1 MPDSAPITRL
11 LGSLREGDKGVLDRI
26 IPLVYAELHKLA
38 NGYLRNE
45 REGHTLQPTA
55 LVNEAYMRLAGQ
67 DQPEYQNRS
76 HFFGVAAQVMR
87 QILVDYARSRK
98 AAKRGGGQDVLPL
111 EEALEFTTD
120 KTTQIVEVDD
130 ALRVLAAMDPMKAR
144 LIELRFFGGM
154 TAEESA
160 EYLNMSLNDVRRELR
175 VAQAWL
181 RRELDRGAFAS

>member
-1 MPDSAPITRL
+1 MPDSESITRL

-38 NGYLRNE
+38 NGYLRSE

-98 AAKRGGGQDVLPL
+98 AAKRGGGQNMLPL
-111 EEALEFTTD
+111 DDALEFTSD
-120 KTTQIVEVDD
+120 KSNQIVDVDD
-130 ALRVLAAMDPMKAR
+130 ALNVLAEMDPLKAR

-160 EYLNMSLNDVRRELR
+160 EYLSIPVNQVRRDLR

-181 RRELDRGAFAS
+181 RRELDRTASGS

>member
-1 MPDSAPITRL
+1 MPDTASITRL
-11 LGSLREGDKGVLDRI
+11 LGSLREGDRGVLDQI
-26 IPLVYAELHKLA
+26 VPLVYAELHKLA
-38 NGYLRNE
+38 AGYLRSE
-45 REGHTLQPTA
+45 RQGHTLQPTA

-67 DQPEYQNRS
+67 AQPEYQNRS

-98 AAKRGGGQDVLPL
+98 AAKRGGGQNLLPL
-111 EEALEFTTD
+111 EDALEFTPE
-120 KTTQIVEVDD
+120 KSNQIVDVDD
-130 ALRVLAAMDPMKAR
+130 ALNVLANMDPLKAR

-160 EYLNMSLNDVRRELR
+160 EYLSMPVNDVRRELR

-181 RRELDRGAFAS
+181 RRELDRSAANS

>member
-55 LVNEAYMRLAGQ
+55 LVNEAYVRLAGQ